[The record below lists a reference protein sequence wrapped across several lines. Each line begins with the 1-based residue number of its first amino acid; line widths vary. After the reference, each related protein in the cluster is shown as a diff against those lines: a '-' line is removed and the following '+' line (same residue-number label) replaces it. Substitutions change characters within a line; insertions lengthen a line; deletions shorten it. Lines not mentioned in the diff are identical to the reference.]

1 MRYIEFLDIDTPYS
15 GALGQIEFD
24 PFLAAVAS
32 LKTTD
37 GQPMVSH
44 WIDPNPA
51 MSIEQNGDTRL
62 RNATDSSVF
71 VSISG
76 SDPLNKTS
84 AINGQPTF
92 TVNTTGALGQ
102 GNSEDVRTDE
112 WSMIAVHDL
121 LPVDQRNDIFGI
133 GGGGIGGGELYP
145 GLEVVV
151 QGGGVDGQLVVREGG
166 STTRRIVRNFTGVAG
181 APVISA
187 STFSTDLGFSVF
199 LNNMEQF
206 FRDASDTRPLN
217 TPTFTYLSNRSGG
230 QQSLGDFGMA
240 FILRADI
247 SRPEYAW
254 ARQILLGGLMNK
266 YGITPG

>member
-37 GQPMVSH
+37 GQPLVSH

-51 MSIEQNGDTRL
+51 LSIEQNGDTRL

-76 SDPLNKTS
+76 TNPLNKTS

-92 TVNTTGALGQ
+92 TVSTTGALGQ
-102 GNSEDVRTDE
+102 GDADDVRVDE
-112 WSMIAVHDL
+112 WSMLAVHN
-121 LPVDQRNDIFGI
+121 LPVDSGRNDIFGI
-133 GGGGIGGGELYP
+133 GQGPSVTSGDLYP
-145 GLEVVV
+145 ALEV
-151 QGGGVDGQLVVREGG
+151 GVGADGDGQIISREGG
-166 STTRRIVRNFTGVAG
+166 TTTRRIVRNFSNLGGIAC
-181 APVISA
+181 ISA
-187 STFSTDLGFSVF
+187 VTFSTELGFGVF
-199 LNNMEQF
+199 KNNFEGF
-206 FRDASDTRPLN
+206 YRDASDKRALTI
-217 TPTFTYLSNRSGG
+217 PTFTYLANRSGAN
-230 QQSLGDFGMA
+230 QSQGDFGMA

-247 SRPEYAW
+247 SRPEYSW

-266 YGITPG
+266 YGIA